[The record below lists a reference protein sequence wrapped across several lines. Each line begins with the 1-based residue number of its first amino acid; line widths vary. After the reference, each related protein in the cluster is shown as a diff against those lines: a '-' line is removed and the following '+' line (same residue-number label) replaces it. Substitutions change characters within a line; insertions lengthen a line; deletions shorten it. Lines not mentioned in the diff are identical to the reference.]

1 MTQQQKMI
9 YETLKD
15 SDKRYNKNQA
25 EEYLNEIISKE
36 IEDKKSRVNSN
47 KDTVKDYM
55 KNSNDD
61 DKYIYIKYPWS
72 IGLTFLYTIFFIIIF
87 TIGMDERRELH
98 NIMKSFND
106 KAYEF
111 TNSLNNYSNN
121 SNNFNN
127 YMKNIS
133 DKFYEK
139 EELVYSELNNLGIGF
154 IAIVILSY
162 ILFNIY
168 SLISVFKNDFKKE
181 NNKIFWLIAL
191 IFIPIS
197 FMFYMDLEKELILDY
212 QDNDF

>member
-1 MTQQQKMI
+1 MI